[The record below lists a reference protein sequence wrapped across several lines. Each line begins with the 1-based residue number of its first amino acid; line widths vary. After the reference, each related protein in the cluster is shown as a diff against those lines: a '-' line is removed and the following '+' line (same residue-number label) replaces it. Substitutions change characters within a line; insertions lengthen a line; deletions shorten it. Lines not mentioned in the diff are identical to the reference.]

1 MKKFK
6 ELTKTQ
12 KIIVYTVIVILALS
26 LYTRRRNIMEAIR
39 GEDGAKGG
47 AFVQTLVV
55 SGDNTIAE
63 KIVQNM
69 SIDALRRTTLT
80 ARVTARL
87 VRLLARKGDYVRK
100 GQLLAVLEHTQQAA
114 AVGASRAQSV
124 ASQADTAVAKTRMLN
139 AKTDLDRYERLVKE
153 GFYTQQQLEA
163 KRTEYAAY
171 VATYNASRAKE
182 RQMSAEVTRSIST
195 EGDYSIYAPMNGKIL
210 DHYDLTEGAMISTA
224 SKVFDIADTS
234 VFKATLH
241 VAEKHIMSISKGMP
255 VILKFDAIEGKDF
268 MARVMSIDDFVDPDT
283 RTCKVEIILDNNRD
297 AGGLLRAGMF
307 GTATIILKEHKHVVT
322 IPKSTIHES
331 EHGFYVWIV
340 KDGHVEMREIKKGI
354 EDGETVQV
362 TSGLAGGDEI
372 VSIGGNN
379 LSPGEA
385 VTVTQKQ

>member
-1 MKKFK
+1 MKKFR
-6 ELTKTQ
+6 ELSKTK
-12 KIIVYTVIVILALS
+12 KIIIYTIIIILAVS
-26 LYTRRRNIMEAIR
+26 LYTRRRNIKLAIY
-39 GEDGAKGG
+39 GEEKASGG

-55 SGDNTIAE
+55 SADNTITE

-100 GQLLAVLEHTQQAA
+100 GQLLAVLEHAQQAA
-114 AVGASRAQSV
+114 AVGASKAQV
-124 ASQADTAVAKTRMLN
+124 AASQADTAVAKTKMLN
-139 AKTDLDRYERLVKE
+139 AKTDLDRYEKLVKE

-182 RQMSAEVTRSIST
+182 RQMAAEVTRSIST

-234 VFKATLH
+234 VFKATLR
-241 VAEKHIMSISKGMP
+241 VAEKHIMSITKGMP

-268 MARVMSIDDFVDPDT
+268 TARVMSIDDFVDPDT
-283 RTCKVEIILDNNRD
+283 RTCKVEIILDNSRD

-307 GTATIILKEHKHVVT
+307 GTATILLKEYNHVVT
-322 IPKSTIHES
+322 IPKSVVHES
-331 EHGFYVWIV
+331 EHGFYVWTV
-340 KDGHVEMREIKKGI
+340 KDSRVEMREIKKGI
-354 EDGETVQV
+354 EDGEIVQV
-362 TSGLAGGDEI
+362 TSGLTGGEEI
-372 VSIGGNN
+372 VSFGGNN
-379 LSPGEA
+379 LSPGE
-385 VTVTQKQ
+385 VVSVTQKQ